1 MGERYTI
8 TGWAW
13 GTFTNDQGTQQPYAN
28 LFVTSPVQ
36 DNPSAGY
43 HAVGYKAEKLR
54 CVSPDVWVKAGLVV
68 GDDAIL
74 IFDRRGRVSYAE
86 HIERQEEG

>member
-13 GTFTNDQGTQQPYAN
+13 GTFKTEDGRDQPYAN

-36 DNPSAGY
+36 DNPAANY

-54 CVSPDVWVKAGLVV
+54 CVSPDVWEKAGLVV
-68 GDDAIL
+68 GEDAIL
-74 IFDRRGRVSYAE
+74 IFDRRGRVTYAE
-86 HIERQEEG
+86 LVNDAQE

>member
-13 GTFTNDQGTQQPYAN
+13 GTFTTQDGRQQPYAN

-36 DNPSAGY
+36 DNPSSGY
-43 HAVGYKAEKLR
+43 NAVGFKAEKLR
-54 CVSPDVWVKAGLVV
+54 CVSPDVWTSADLVV
-68 GDDAIL
+68 GEDAIL
-74 IFDRRGRVSYAE
+74 IFDRRGRVCHAQKVDS
-86 HIERQEEG
+86 

>member
-8 TGWAW
+8 TSWAW
-13 GTFTNDQGTQQPYAN
+13 GTFTTPEGREQPYAN

-36 DNPSAGY
+36 DNPAANY

-54 CVSPDVWVKAGLVV
+54 CTGPDVWEKAGLVV
-68 GDDAIL
+68 GEDAIL
-74 IFDRRGRVSYAE
+74 IFDRRGRVTYT
-86 HIERQEEG
+86 ERIDEEQN